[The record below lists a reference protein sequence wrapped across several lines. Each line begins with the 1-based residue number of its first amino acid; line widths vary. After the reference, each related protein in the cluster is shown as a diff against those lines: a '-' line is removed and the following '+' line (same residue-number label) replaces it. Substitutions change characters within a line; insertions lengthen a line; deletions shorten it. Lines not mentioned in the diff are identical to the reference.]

1 MEKSISQEERIRR
14 AEEIYSRRRYNN
26 RYGESLYRS
35 GETRNRYQPQ
45 ETRKI
50 KGKMINKM
58 IIQMIVCVIIYTC
71 IYMLQYSNYLFSK
84 DMVDKTKE
92 VLSYDISI
100 ENLYNKS
107 NEFFSELQKKF
118 NLVVNNEQN
127 DNVNE
132 KVQNENTEEA
142 NIENTNTNT
151 ENGEVNNENSD
162 NVENSE
168 ISQDTNNEANQNS
181 EQLAV
186 GGADET
192 QPEEEKSQEEQD
204 IDYVKQ
210 NVSIIW
216 PIKGVIT
223 SRFGNRT
230 PTEIVTANHK
240 GLDIAGNTGD
250 NIVSAMDG
258 TVVQYSE
265 EGDYGKH
272 LRIQNGEVLTLYA
285 HCSELLVQEGSTVK
299 QGDVIMAVGSTGNST
314 GPHLHFEVRKFG
326 IAVDPIPYLQGDGLQ
341 DENNNTIANV
351 IGNTENVT

>member
-26 RYGESLYRS
+26 KNGESLYRS

-50 KGKMINKM
+50 KGKMIDKM
-58 IIQMIVCVIIYTC
+58 IIQMIICVIIYTC

-84 DMVDKTKE
+84 DVVDKTKE

-107 NEFFSELQKKF
+107 NEFFSNLQKKF
-118 NLVVNNEQN
+118 NWGVNNEKN

-132 KVQNENTEEA
+132 EVQKENTEEA
-142 NIENTNTNT
+142 NTENTNTNT
-151 ENGEVNNENSD
+151 ENGEANNENSE

-168 ISQDTNNEANQNS
+168 ISQDTDNETNQNS

-192 QPEEEKSQEEQD
+192 QQPEEEKSQEEQD
-204 IDYVKQ
+204 INYVKQ

-240 GLDIAGNTGD
+240 GLDIAGNMGD
-250 NIVSAMDG
+250 NIVSAMEG

-299 QGDVIMAVGSTGNST
+299 QGDVIAKVGSTGRAT
-314 GPHLHFEVRKFG
+314 GPHLHFEIRRDDRFINPELILG
-326 IAVDPIPYLQGDGLQ
+326 SL
-341 DENNNTIANV
+341 
-351 IGNTENVT
+351 

>member
-118 NLVVNNEQN
+118 NWVMNNEQK

-299 QGDVIMAVGSTGNST
+299 QGDVIAKVGATGRAT
-314 GPHLHFEVRKFG
+314 GPHLHFEIRRDDRFINPELILG
-326 IAVDPIPYLQGDGLQ
+326 SL
-341 DENNNTIANV
+341 
-351 IGNTENVT
+351 

>member
-107 NEFFSELQKKF
+107 NEFFLNLQKKF
-118 NLVVNNEQN
+118 NWGVNNEQN

-132 KVQNENTEEA
+132 EAQDQNTEET
-142 NIENTNTNT
+142 NIENSNAESSENTS
-151 ENGEVNNENSD
+151 EANNENVD
-162 NVENSE
+162 NSE
-168 ISQDTNNEANQNS
+168 ISQNGASTEVTNNDTT
-181 EQLAV
+181 QLAV

-192 QPEEEKSQEEQD
+192 QQEEEKSQEEQD
-204 IDYVKQ
+204 IEYVKQ

-272 LRIQNGEVLTLYA
+272 LRIQSGEVLTLYA

-299 QGDVIMAVGSTGNST
+299 QGDVIAKVGATGRAT
-314 GPHLHFEVRKFG
+314 GPHLHFEIRRDDRFINPELILG
-326 IAVDPIPYLQGDGLQ
+326 SL
-341 DENNNTIANV
+341 
-351 IGNTENVT
+351 

>member
-50 KGKMINKM
+50 KGKMIDKM
-58 IIQMIVCVIIYTC
+58 IIQMIICVIIYTC

-107 NEFFSELQKKF
+107 NEFFSNLQKKF
-118 NLVVNNEQN
+118 NWGVNNEQN

-132 KVQNENTEEA
+132 EAQDQNTEET
-142 NIENTNTNT
+142 NIENSNAESSENTS
-151 ENGEVNNENSD
+151 EANNENVD
-162 NVENSE
+162 NSE
-168 ISQDTNNEANQNS
+168 ISQNDASTEVTNNDTT
-181 EQLAV
+181 QLAV

-192 QPEEEKSQEEQD
+192 QQEEEKSQEEQD
-204 IDYVKQ
+204 IEYVKQ

-240 GLDIAGNTGD
+240 GLDIAGNMGD

-272 LRIQNGEVLTLYA
+272 LRIQSGEVLTLYA

-299 QGDVIMAVGSTGNST
+299 QGDVIAKVGATGRAT
-314 GPHLHFEVRKFG
+314 GPHLHFEIRRDDRFINPELILG
-326 IAVDPIPYLQGDGLQ
+326 SL
-341 DENNNTIANV
+341 
-351 IGNTENVT
+351 

>member
-299 QGDVIMAVGSTGNST
+299 QGDVIAKVGATGRAT
-314 GPHLHFEVRKFG
+314 GPHLHFEIRRDDRFINPELILG
-326 IAVDPIPYLQGDGLQ
+326 SL
-341 DENNNTIANV
+341 
-351 IGNTENVT
+351 

>member
-50 KGKMINKM
+50 KGKIINKM

-107 NEFFSELQKKF
+107 NEFFLNLQKKI
-118 NLVVNNEQN
+118 NWGVNNEPN

-132 KVQNENTEEA
+132 EAQDQNTEEN
-142 NIENTNTNT
+142 NIENSNAESSENTS
-151 ENGEVNNENSD
+151 EANNENVD
-162 NVENSE
+162 NSE
-168 ISQDTNNEANQNS
+168 ISQNDANTEVKNNDTTQP
-181 EQLAV
+181 AV

-192 QPEEEKSQEEQD
+192 QQEEEKSQEEQD
-204 IDYVKQ
+204 IEYVKQ

-240 GLDIAGNTGD
+240 GLDIAGNMGD

-272 LRIQNGEVLTLYA
+272 LRIQSGEVLTLYA

-299 QGDVIMAVGSTGNST
+299 QGDVIAKVGATGRAT
-314 GPHLHFEVRKFG
+314 GPHLHFEIRRDDRFINPELILG
-326 IAVDPIPYLQGDGLQ
+326 SL
-341 DENNNTIANV
+341 
-351 IGNTENVT
+351 

>member
-14 AEEIYSRRRYNN
+14 AEKIYSRRRYNN

-107 NEFFSELQKKF
+107 NEFFLNLQKKI
-118 NLVVNNEQN
+118 NWGVNNEQN

-132 KVQNENTEEA
+132 EAQDQNTEET
-142 NIENTNTNT
+142 NIENSNA
-151 ENGEVNNENSD
+151 ESSEANNENVD
-162 NVENSE
+162 NSE
-168 ISQDTNNEANQNS
+168 ISQNDASTEVTNNDTT
-181 EQLAV
+181 QLAV

-192 QPEEEKSQEEQD
+192 QQEEEKSQEEQD
-204 IDYVKQ
+204 IEYVKQ

-240 GLDIAGNTGD
+240 GLDIAGNMGD

-272 LRIQNGEVLTLYA
+272 LRIQSGEVLTLYA

-299 QGDVIMAVGSTGNST
+299 QGDVIAKVGATGSAT
-314 GPHLHFEVRKFG
+314 GPHLHFEIRRDDRF
-326 IAVDPIPYLQGDGLQ
+326 INPELILESL
-341 DENNNTIANV
+341 
-351 IGNTENVT
+351 

>member
-107 NEFFSELQKKF
+107 NEFFLNLQKKI
-118 NLVVNNEQN
+118 NWGVNNEQN

-132 KVQNENTEEA
+132 EAQDKNTEET
-142 NIENTNTNT
+142 NIENSNA
-151 ENGEVNNENSD
+151 ESSEANNENVD
-162 NVENSE
+162 NSE
-168 ISQDTNNEANQNS
+168 ISQNDASTEVTNNDTT
-181 EQLAV
+181 QLAV

-192 QPEEEKSQEEQD
+192 QQEEEKSQEEQD
-204 IDYVKQ
+204 IEYVKQ

-240 GLDIAGNTGD
+240 GLDIAGNMGD

-272 LRIQNGEVLTLYA
+272 LRIQSGEVLTLYA

-299 QGDVIMAVGSTGNST
+299 QGDVIAKVGATGRAT
-314 GPHLHFEVRKFG
+314 GPHLHFEIRRDDRFINPELILG
-326 IAVDPIPYLQGDGLQ
+326 SL
-341 DENNNTIANV
+341 
-351 IGNTENVT
+351 

>member
-58 IIQMIVCVIIYTC
+58 IIQMIVCVIIYTS

-107 NEFFSELQKKF
+107 NEFFLNLQKKF
-118 NLVVNNEQN
+118 NWCVNNEQN

-132 KVQNENTEEA
+132 EAQDQNTEET
-142 NIENTNTNT
+142 NIENSNAESSENTS
-151 ENGEVNNENSD
+151 EANNENVD
-162 NVENSE
+162 NSE
-168 ISQDTNNEANQNS
+168 ISQNDASTEVTNNDTT
-181 EQLAV
+181 QLAV

-192 QPEEEKSQEEQD
+192 QQEEEKSQEEQD
-204 IDYVKQ
+204 IEYVKQ

-240 GLDIAGNTGD
+240 GLDIAGNMGD
-250 NIVSAMDG
+250 NIVSAMEG

-272 LRIQNGEVLTLYA
+272 LRIQSGEVLTLYA

-299 QGDVIMAVGSTGNST
+299 QGDVIAKVGATGRAT
-314 GPHLHFEVRKFG
+314 GPHLHFEIRRDDRFINPELILG
-326 IAVDPIPYLQGDGLQ
+326 SL
-341 DENNNTIANV
+341 
-351 IGNTENVT
+351 

>member
-84 DMVDKTKE
+84 DIVYKTKE

-107 NEFFSELQKKF
+107 NEFFLNLQKKF
-118 NLVVNNEQN
+118 NWGVNNEQN

-132 KVQNENTEEA
+132 EAQDQNTEET
-142 NIENTNTNT
+142 NIENSIA
-151 ENGEVNNENSD
+151 ESSKNNSEANND
-162 NVENSE
+162 NVDNSE
-168 ISQDTNNEANQNS
+168 ISQNDASTEVTNNDTT
-181 EQLAV
+181 QLAV

-192 QPEEEKSQEEQD
+192 QQEEAKSQEEQD
-204 IDYVKQ
+204 IEYVKQ

-240 GLDIAGNTGD
+240 GLDIAGNMGD

-272 LRIQNGEVLTLYA
+272 LRIQSGEVLTLYA

-299 QGDVIMAVGSTGNST
+299 QGDVIAKVGATGRAT
-314 GPHLHFEVRKFG
+314 GPHLHFEIRRDDRF
-326 IAVDPIPYLQGDGLQ
+326 INPELILWSL
-341 DENNNTIANV
+341 
-351 IGNTENVT
+351 

>member
-50 KGKMINKM
+50 KGKIINKM

-107 NEFFSELQKKF
+107 NEFFLNLQKKF
-118 NLVVNNEQN
+118 NWGVNNEQN

-132 KVQNENTEEA
+132 EAQDQNAEET
-142 NIENTNTNT
+142 NIENSNAESSENTS
-151 ENGEVNNENSD
+151 EANNENVD
-162 NVENSE
+162 NSE
-168 ISQDTNNEANQNS
+168 ISQNDASTEVTNNDTT
-181 EQLAV
+181 QLAV

-192 QPEEEKSQEEQD
+192 QQEEEKSQEEQD
-204 IDYVKQ
+204 IEYVKQ

-240 GLDIAGNTGD
+240 GLDIAGNMGD

-272 LRIQNGEVLTLYA
+272 LRIQSGEVLTLYA

-299 QGDVIMAVGSTGNST
+299 QGDVIAKVGATGRAT
-314 GPHLHFEVRKFG
+314 GPHLHFEIRRDDRFINPELILG
-326 IAVDPIPYLQGDGLQ
+326 SL
-341 DENNNTIANV
+341 
-351 IGNTENVT
+351 

>member
-107 NEFFSELQKKF
+107 NELFLNLQKKF
-118 NLVVNNEQN
+118 NWGVNNEQN
-127 DNVNE
+127 DNVNVE
-132 KVQNENTEEA
+132 AQDQNTEET
-142 NIENTNTNT
+142 NIENSNAESSENTS
-151 ENGEVNNENSD
+151 EANNENVD
-162 NVENSE
+162 NSE
-168 ISQDTNNEANQNS
+168 ISQNDASTEVTNNDTT
-181 EQLAV
+181 QLAV

-192 QPEEEKSQEEQD
+192 QQEEEKSQEEQD
-204 IDYVKQ
+204 IEYVKQ

-240 GLDIAGNTGD
+240 GLDIAGNMGD

-272 LRIQNGEVLTLYA
+272 LRIQSGEVLTLYA

-299 QGDVIMAVGSTGNST
+299 QGDVIAKVGATGRAT
-314 GPHLHFEVRKFG
+314 GPHLHFEIRRDDRFINPELILG
-326 IAVDPIPYLQGDGLQ
+326 SL
-341 DENNNTIANV
+341 
-351 IGNTENVT
+351 

>member
-14 AEEIYSRRRYNN
+14 AEKIYSRRRYNN

-107 NEFFSELQKKF
+107 NEFFLNLQKKI
-118 NLVVNNEQN
+118 NWGVNNEQN

-132 KVQNENTEEA
+132 EAQDQNTEET
-142 NIENTNTNT
+142 NIENSNA
-151 ENGEVNNENSD
+151 ESSEANNENVD
-162 NVENSE
+162 NSE
-168 ISQDTNNEANQNS
+168 ISQNDASTEVTNNDTT
-181 EQLAV
+181 QLAV

-192 QPEEEKSQEEQD
+192 QQEEEKSQEEQD
-204 IDYVKQ
+204 IEYVKQ

-240 GLDIAGNTGD
+240 GLDIAGNMGD

-272 LRIQNGEVLTLYA
+272 LRIQSGEVLTLYA

-299 QGDVIMAVGSTGNST
+299 QGDVIAKVGAILKLAEETG
-314 GPHLHFEVRKFG
+314 FEN
-326 IAVDPIPYLQGDGLQ
+326 QQ
-341 DENNNTIANV
+341 
-351 IGNTENVT
+351 

>member
-107 NEFFSELQKKF
+107 NEFFLNLQKKF
-118 NLVVNNEQN
+118 NWGVNNEQN
-127 DNVNE
+127 DNVNVE
-132 KVQNENTEEA
+132 AQDQNTEET
-142 NIENTNTNT
+142 NIENSNAESSENTS
-151 ENGEVNNENSD
+151 EANNENVD
-162 NVENSE
+162 NSE
-168 ISQDTNNEANQNS
+168 ISQNDASTEVTNNDTT
-181 EQLAV
+181 QLAV
-186 GGADET
+186 GGADEA
-192 QPEEEKSQEEQD
+192 QQEEEKSQEEQD
-204 IDYVKQ
+204 IEYVKQ

-250 NIVSAMDG
+250 NIVSAMEG

-299 QGDVIMAVGSTGNST
+299 QGDVIAKVGATGRAT
-314 GPHLHFEVRKFG
+314 GPHLHFEIRRDDRFINPELILG
-326 IAVDPIPYLQGDGLQ
+326 SL
-341 DENNNTIANV
+341 
-351 IGNTENVT
+351 

>member
-285 HCSELLVQEGSTVK
+285 HCSELLVQEGSIVK
-299 QGDVIMAVGSTGNST
+299 QGDVIAKVGATGRAT
-314 GPHLHFEVRKFG
+314 GPHLHFEIRRDDRFINPELILGSLWGKY
-326 IAVDPIPYLQGDGLQ
+326 ADK
-341 DENNNTIANV
+341 N
-351 IGNTENVT
+351 

>member
-14 AEEIYSRRRYNN
+14 AEKIYSRRRYNN

-58 IIQMIVCVIIYTC
+58 IIQMIVCVIMYTC
-71 IYMLQYSNYLFSK
+71 IYMLQYSNYLISN

-107 NEFFSELQKKF
+107 NEFFLNLQKKI
-118 NLVVNNEQN
+118 NWGVNNEQN

-132 KVQNENTEEA
+132 EAQDQNTEET
-142 NIENTNTNT
+142 NIENSNA
-151 ENGEVNNENSD
+151 ESSEANNENVD
-162 NVENSE
+162 NSE
-168 ISQDTNNEANQNS
+168 ISQNDASTEVTNNDTT
-181 EQLAV
+181 QLAV

-192 QPEEEKSQEEQD
+192 QQEEEKSQEEQD
-204 IDYVKQ
+204 IEYVKQ

-240 GLDIAGNTGD
+240 GLDIAGNMGD

-272 LRIQNGEVLTLYA
+272 LRIQSGEVLTLYA

-299 QGDVIMAVGSTGNST
+299 QGDVIAKVGATGRAT
-314 GPHLHFEVRKFG
+314 GPHLHFEIRRDDRFINPELILG
-326 IAVDPIPYLQGDGLQ
+326 SL
-341 DENNNTIANV
+341 
-351 IGNTENVT
+351 

>member
-107 NEFFSELQKKF
+107 NELFLNLQKKF
-118 NLVVNNEQN
+118 NWGMNNEQN

-132 KVQNENTEEA
+132 EAQDQNTEET
-142 NIENTNTNT
+142 NIENSNAESSENTS
-151 ENGEVNNENSD
+151 EANNENVD
-162 NVENSE
+162 NSE
-168 ISQDTNNEANQNS
+168 ISQNDASTEVTNNDTT
-181 EQLAV
+181 QLAV

-192 QPEEEKSQEEQD
+192 QQEEEKSQEEQD
-204 IDYVKQ
+204 IEYVKQ

-223 SRFGNRT
+223 SRFGKRT

-240 GLDIAGNTGD
+240 GLDIAGNIGD
-250 NIVSAMDG
+250 NIVSAMEG

-299 QGDVIMAVGSTGNST
+299 QGDVIAKVGATGRAT
-314 GPHLHFEVRKFG
+314 GPHLHFEIRRDDRFINPELILG
-326 IAVDPIPYLQGDGLQ
+326 SL
-341 DENNNTIANV
+341 
-351 IGNTENVT
+351 

>member
-1 MEKSISQEERIRR
+1 
-14 AEEIYSRRRYNN
+14 
-26 RYGESLYRS
+26 
-35 GETRNRYQPQ
+35 
-45 ETRKI
+45 
-50 KGKMINKM
+50 
-58 IIQMIVCVIIYTC
+58 
-71 IYMLQYSNYLFSK
+71 
-84 DMVDKTKE
+84 MVDKTKE

-107 NEFFSELQKKF
+107 NEFFSNLQKKF
-118 NLVVNNEQN
+118 NWGVNNEKN

-132 KVQNENTEEA
+132 EVQKENTEEA
-142 NIENTNTNT
+142 NTENTNTNT
-151 ENGEVNNENSD
+151 ENGEANNENSE

-168 ISQDTNNEANQNS
+168 ISQDTDNETNQNS

-192 QPEEEKSQEEQD
+192 QQPEEEKSQEEQD

-240 GLDIAGNTGD
+240 GLDIAGNMGD
-250 NIVSAMDG
+250 NIVSAMEG

-272 LRIQNGEVLTLYA
+272 LRIQSGEVLTLYA

-299 QGDVIMAVGSTGNST
+299 QGDVIAKVGATGRAT
-314 GPHLHFEVRKFG
+314 GPHLHFEIRRNDRFINPELILG
-326 IAVDPIPYLQGDGLQ
+326 SL
-341 DENNNTIANV
+341 
-351 IGNTENVT
+351 

>member
-107 NEFFSELQKKF
+107 NEFFLNLQKKI
-118 NLVVNNEQN
+118 NWGVNNEQN

-132 KVQNENTEEA
+132 EAQDQNTEET
-142 NIENTNTNT
+142 NIENSNA
-151 ENGEVNNENSD
+151 ESSEANNENVD
-162 NVENSE
+162 NSE
-168 ISQDTNNEANQNS
+168 ISQNDASTEVTNNDTT
-181 EQLAV
+181 QLAV

-192 QPEEEKSQEEQD
+192 QQEEEKSQEEQD
-204 IDYVKQ
+204 IEYVKQ

-240 GLDIAGNTGD
+240 GLDIAGNMGD

-272 LRIQNGEVLTLYA
+272 LRIQSGEVLTLYA

-299 QGDVIMAVGSTGNST
+299 QGDVIAKVGATGRAT
-314 GPHLHFEVRKFG
+314 GPHLHFEIRRDDRFINPELIFG
-326 IAVDPIPYLQGDGLQ
+326 SL
-341 DENNNTIANV
+341 
-351 IGNTENVT
+351 

>member
-192 QPEEEKSQEEQD
+192 QPEEEKSREEQD

-299 QGDVIMAVGSTGNST
+299 QGDVIAKVGATGRAT
-314 GPHLHFEVRKFG
+314 GPHLHFEIRRDDRFINPELILG
-326 IAVDPIPYLQGDGLQ
+326 SL
-341 DENNNTIANV
+341 
-351 IGNTENVT
+351 

>member
-107 NEFFSELQKKF
+107 NEFFLNLQKKI
-118 NLVVNNEQN
+118 NWGVNNEQN

-132 KVQNENTEEA
+132 EAQDQNTEET
-142 NIENTNTNT
+142 NIENSNAESSKNTS
-151 ENGEVNNENSD
+151 EANND
-162 NVENSE
+162 NVDNSE
-168 ISQDTNNEANQNS
+168 ISQNDASTEVTNNDTT
-181 EQLAV
+181 QLAV
-186 GGADET
+186 GGTDET
-192 QPEEEKSQEEQD
+192 QQEEAKSQEEQD
-204 IDYVKQ
+204 IEYVKQ

-240 GLDIAGNTGD
+240 GLDIAGNMGD

-272 LRIQNGEVLTLYA
+272 LRIQSGEVLTLYA

-299 QGDVIMAVGSTGNST
+299 QGDVIAKVGATGRAT
-314 GPHLHFEVRKFG
+314 GPHLHFEIRRDDRFINPELILG
-326 IAVDPIPYLQGDGLQ
+326 SL
-341 DENNNTIANV
+341 
-351 IGNTENVT
+351 